1 MPSEGNTVNDQPRR
15 LERDPDNKV
24 IAGVAAGVANYFGL
38 DPTLVRV
45 LWALT
50 LLIGGLGFIVYI
62 IMWIVMPVGS
72 GTSAS
77 AGD

>member
-1 MPSEGNTVNDQPRR
+1 MKGYLVNDQQRR
-15 LERDPDNKV
+15 LERDPNNKI

-50 LLIGGLGFIVYI
+50 LLIGGLGLIVYI
-62 IMWIVMPVGS
+62 IMWIVMPMGS

-77 AGD
+77 SGD

>member
-1 MPSEGNTVNDQPRR
+1 MNDQPRR
-15 LERDPDNKV
+15 LERDPDNKI

-72 GTSAS
+72 GTSPS
-77 AGD
+77 TGD

>member
-1 MPSEGNTVNDQPRR
+1 MNDQPRR
-15 LERDPDNKV
+15 LERDPNNKV
-24 IAGVAAGVANYFGL
+24 IAGVAAGVANYVGL

-50 LLIGGLGFIVYI
+50 LLIGGLGLIVYI

-77 AGD
+77 TGD